1 MLSLSGDRLQALGAV
16 CGGDRC
22 IAALGAVLVRGLI
35 ACYPACRNAEFAI
48 WCKLLYHRKQME
60 KTQYR
65 TPGQLIEALLTERG
79 WNNRILAAVL
89 EVEETGISKLI
100 SSKKAVTPEV
110 AISLEDVF
118 GVPAERFL
126 ELQRNLDLAKAR
138 IVTIPNPTRA
148 ERAQVFAELPVAELI
163 KRQWIK
169 VNDIRDLD
177 AVDKALCVFFEGQN
191 PSQIARTPH
200 AAKKTSAGEQASS
213 AQLAW
218 LYRVRQIAKELLV
231 PKYQEATA
239 RAAIPKLQALLSAP
253 EEARHVSRMLQDCGI
268 RCVVVEALKSS
279 KIDGVCLWLDDHS
292 PVIGMT
298 MRFDRMD
305 NFWFVLR
312 HELEHVLQGH
322 GKAAPSL
329 DVDLNGDVVDEEEKL
344 ANAAASEFCA
354 PKARIDSFIKRKAPI
369 FPERDFLGLAKV
381 LGVHPA
387 LVAGQ
392 IQFKTG
398 RYDLFRSHLAKIRD
412 RVLPS
417 AVVDGWGDVAPVGLS

>member
-1 MLSLSGDRLQALGAV
+1 
-16 CGGDRC
+16 
-22 IAALGAVLVRGLI
+22 
-35 ACYPACRNAEFAI
+35 
-48 WCKLLYHRKQME
+48 ME
-60 KTQYR
+60 KSQFR
-65 TPGQLIEALLTERG
+65 TPGQLIEALLAERG

-89 EVEETGISKLI
+89 EAEETGISKLI

-110 AISLEDVF
+110 AISLEEVF

-138 IVTIPNPTRA
+138 IITIPNPARA

-169 VNDIRDLD
+169 VDDIRDLG
-177 AVDKALCVFFEGQN
+177 AVDQALCEFFEGNN

-200 AAKKTSAGEQASS
+200 SAKKTSAGEQASA

-218 LYRVRQIAKELLV
+218 LYRVRQIAKQLLV
-231 PKYQEATA
+231 PKYQVAATQ
-239 RAAIPKLQALLSAP
+239 AAIPRLKALLSAP
-253 EEARHVSRMLQDCGI
+253 EEARHVPRILQECGI
-268 RCVVVEALKSS
+268 RFVIVEALKSS
-279 KIDGVCLWLDDHS
+279 KIDGVCLWLDDNS

-298 MRFDRMD
+298 IRFDRMD

-322 GKAAPSL
+322 GKTNPSL
-329 DVDLNGDVVDEEEKL
+329 DVDLNGDVVDEQERL
-344 ANAAASEFCA
+344 ANEAASEFCA

-369 FPERDFLGLAKV
+369 FPERDFLGLARV

-392 IQFKTG
+392 IQFKAG

-417 AVVDGWGDVAPVGLS
+417 SVVDGWGDVAPVDLS

>member
-1 MLSLSGDRLQALGAV
+1 MDHSQ
-16 CGGDRC
+16 C
-22 IAALGAVLVRGLI
+22 
-35 ACYPACRNAEFAI
+35 
-48 WCKLLYHRKQME
+48 
-60 KTQYR
+60 R
-65 TPGQLIEALLTERG
+65 TPGQLIEALLNERG

-110 AISLEDVF
+110 AISLEEVF
-118 GVPAERFL
+118 GMPAERFL

-138 IVTIPNPTRA
+138 IVTIPNPARA
-148 ERAQVFAELPVAELI
+148 ERAQLFAELPVAELI
-163 KRQWIK
+163 KRQWIN
-169 VNDIRDLD
+169 VEDIRDLA
-177 AVDKALCVFFEGQN
+177 AVDKALVDFFDGQN
-191 PSQIARTPH
+191 PNQIAHTPH
-200 AAKKTSAGEQASS
+200 AAKKTSAGEEPSP

-231 PKYQEATA
+231 PKYQEAAA
-239 RAAIPKLQALLSAP
+239 RASIPRLKALLSAP
-253 EEARHVSRMLQDCGI
+253 EEARHVPRILQECGI
-268 RCVVVEALKSS
+268 RLVIVEGLKSS
-279 KIDGVCLWLDDHS
+279 KIDGVCLWLDEHS

-298 MRFDRMD
+298 IRFDRMD

-322 GKAAPSL
+322 GMTEPSL
-329 DVDLNGDVVDEEEKL
+329 DVDLNGDVVEEEEKI
-344 ANAAASEFCA
+344 ANAVASEFCA
-354 PKARIDSFIKRKAPI
+354 PKARIDSFINRKAPI

-417 AVVDGWGDVAPVGLS
+417 AVVDGWGDVAPVGMR

>member
-1 MLSLSGDRLQALGAV
+1 MNHL
-16 CGGDRC
+16 
-22 IAALGAVLVRGLI
+22 
-35 ACYPACRNAEFAI
+35 
-48 WCKLLYHRKQME
+48 
-60 KTQYR
+60 QYR
-65 TPGQLIEALLTERG
+65 TPGQLIEALLNARG

-110 AISLEDVF
+110 AITLEEVF
-118 GVPAERFL
+118 GVPAESFL
-126 ELQRNLDLAKAR
+126 ELQRNFDLAKAR
-138 IVTIPNPTRA
+138 IITIPNPVRA
-148 ERAQVFAELPVAELI
+148 ERAQLFADLPVAELI

-169 VNDIRDLD
+169 VEDIRDLS
-177 AVDKALCVFFEGQN
+177 AVDKALYDFFDGQN
-191 PSQIARTPH
+191 PTQIVHTPH
-200 AAKKTSAGEQASS
+200 AAKKTSEGEQATP

-218 LYRVRQIAKELLV
+218 LYRVRQIAKEILA
-231 PKYQEATA
+231 PKYQETSA
-239 RAAIPKLQALLSAP
+239 RAAIPKLKALLSAP
-253 EEARHVSRMLQDCGI
+253 EEARHAPRILLECGI
-268 RCVVVEALKSS
+268 RLVIVEALKSS
-279 KIDGVCLWLDDHS
+279 KIDGVCLWLDEYS

-312 HELEHVLQGH
+312 HELEHVFQGH
-322 GKAAPSL
+322 GKIEPSL
-329 DVDLNGDVVDEEEKL
+329 DVDLNGNVVDEEERI

-354 PKARIDSFIKRKAPI
+354 PKARIDSFINRKAPI

-398 RYDLFRSHLAKIRD
+398 RYDLFRSHMAKVRD

-417 AVVDGWGDVAPVGLS
+417 AVVDGWGDVAPVGIK

>member
-1 MLSLSGDRLQALGAV
+1 MNSQQ
-16 CGGDRC
+16 
-22 IAALGAVLVRGLI
+22 
-35 ACYPACRNAEFAI
+35 
-48 WCKLLYHRKQME
+48 H
-60 KTQYR
+60 R
-65 TPGQLIEALLTERG
+65 TPGHLIEALLAERG

-110 AISLEDVF
+110 AISLEEVF

-126 ELQRNLDLAKAR
+126 ELQRSLDLAKAR
-138 IVTIPNPTRA
+138 IVTIPNPARA

-169 VNDIRDLD
+169 VDDIRDLG
-177 AVDKALCVFFEGQN
+177 AVDQALCAFFDGQN

-200 AAKKTSAGEQASS
+200 AAKKTSAGEKASA

-218 LYRVRQIAKELLV
+218 LYRVRQISRELLV
-231 PKYQEATA
+231 PRYQEATT

-253 EEARHVSRMLQDCGI
+253 EEARHVPRILKECGI
-268 RCVVVEALKSS
+268 RFVVVEALKSS
-279 KIDGVCLWLDDHS
+279 KIDGVCLWLDDDS

-322 GKAAPSL
+322 GKVEPSL
-329 DVDLNGDVVDEEEKL
+329 DVDLNEDVVDDEEKL

-354 PKARIDSFIKRKAPI
+354 PKARIESFIKRKAPI

-398 RYDLFRSHLAKIRD
+398 RFDLFRSHLQKIRD

>member
-1 MLSLSGDRLQALGAV
+1 
-16 CGGDRC
+16 
-22 IAALGAVLVRGLI
+22 
-35 ACYPACRNAEFAI
+35 
-48 WCKLLYHRKQME
+48 ME
-60 KTQYR
+60 QTYR
-65 TPGQLIEALLTERG
+65 TPGQLIEVLLSERG

-89 EVEETGISKLI
+89 EVEESGISKLI

-110 AISLEDVF
+110 AISLEEVF

-138 IVTIPNPTRA
+138 IVTIPNPIRA
-148 ERAQVFAELPVAELI
+148 QRAQVFSELPVAELI

-169 VNDIRDLD
+169 VEDIRDLA
-177 AVDKALCVFFEGQN
+177 AVDDALHAFFDGQD
-191 PSQIARTPH
+191 PSQIGRTPH
-200 AAKKTSAGEQASS
+200 AAKKTSQGELASP

-218 LYRVRQIAKELLV
+218 LFRVRQIAGELLV

-239 RAAIPKLQALLSAP
+239 RAALPRLQALLSAP
-253 EEARHVSRMLQDCGI
+253 EEARHVPRILQECGI
-268 RCVVVEALKSS
+268 RFVVVEALKSS
-279 KIDGVCLWLDDHS
+279 KIDGVCLWLDESS

-322 GKAAPSL
+322 GKAEPSL
-329 DVDLNGDVVDEEEKL
+329 DVDLNAEVLDEEEKL

-369 FPERDFLGLAKV
+369 FPERDFLGLANV

-417 AVVDGWGDVAPVGLS
+417 AIVDGWGDVAPVGMR

>member
-1 MLSLSGDRLQALGAV
+1 
-16 CGGDRC
+16 
-22 IAALGAVLVRGLI
+22 
-35 ACYPACRNAEFAI
+35 
-48 WCKLLYHRKQME
+48 ME
-60 KTQYR
+60 NSQFR
-65 TPGQLIEALLTERG
+65 TPGQLIEALLAERG

-89 EVEETGISKLI
+89 EAEETGISKLI

-110 AISLEDVF
+110 AISLEEVF

-138 IVTIPNPTRA
+138 IVTIPNPARA

-169 VNDIRDLD
+169 VDDIRDLG
-177 AVDKALCVFFEGQN
+177 AVDQALCEFFEGNN

-200 AAKKTSAGEQASS
+200 SAKKTSAGEQASA

-218 LYRVRQIAKELLV
+218 LYRVRQIAKQLLA
-231 PKYQEATA
+231 PKYQVAATQ
-239 RAAIPKLQALLSAP
+239 AAIPRLKALLSAP
-253 EEARHVSRMLQDCGI
+253 EEARHVPRILQECGI
-268 RCVVVEALKSS
+268 RFVIVEALKSS
-279 KIDGVCLWLDDHS
+279 KIDGVCLWLDDNS

-298 MRFDRMD
+298 IRFDRMD

-322 GKAAPSL
+322 GKTNPSL
-329 DVDLNGDVVDEEEKL
+329 DVDLNGDVVDEQERL
-344 ANAAASEFCA
+344 ANEAASEFCA

-369 FPERDFLGLAKV
+369 FPERDFLGLARV

-392 IQFKTG
+392 IQFKAG

-417 AVVDGWGDVAPVGLS
+417 SVVDGWGDVAPVDLS

>member
-1 MLSLSGDRLQALGAV
+1 MDQT
-16 CGGDRC
+16 
-22 IAALGAVLVRGLI
+22 
-35 ACYPACRNAEFAI
+35 
-48 WCKLLYHRKQME
+48 H
-60 KTQYR
+60 YR
-65 TPGQLIEALLTERG
+65 TPGQLIEALLTKRG
-79 WNNRILAAVL
+79 WNNRVLAAVL

-110 AISLEDVF
+110 AISLEEVF

-138 IVTIPNPTRA
+138 IVTIPNPARA
-148 ERAQVFAELPVAELI
+148 ERAQVFTELPIAELI
-163 KRQWIK
+163 KRRWIR
-169 VNDIRDLD
+169 VDNIRDLD
-177 AVDKALCVFFEGQN
+177 AVDKALCDFFEGQS
-191 PSQIARTPH
+191 PSQIASTPH

-231 PKYQEATA
+231 PKYQEAA
-239 RAAIPKLQALLSAP
+239 AHAAIPKLQALLSAP
-253 EEARHVSRMLQDCGI
+253 EEARHVPRILQECGI
-268 RCVVVEALKSS
+268 RFVVVEALKSS
-279 KIDGVCLWLDDHS
+279 KIDGVCLWLDDRS

-312 HELEHVLQGH
+312 HEMEHVLRSH
-322 GKAAPSL
+322 GKVEPSL
-329 DVDLNGDVVDEEEKL
+329 DVDLNEEVVDEEEKL

-354 PKARIDSFIKRKAPI
+354 PRARIDSFIKRKAPI

-398 RYDLFRSHLAKIRD
+398 RYDLFRSHLTKIRD
-412 RVLPS
+412 RVLPC

>member
-1 MLSLSGDRLQALGAV
+1 MQRPVVSR
-16 CGGDRC
+16 RH
-22 IAALGAVLVRGLI
+22 RGICLLKFQ
-35 ACYPACRNAEFAI
+35 FAI
-48 WCKLLYHRKQME
+48 WCKFEYHRKQME

-110 AISLEDVF
+110 AISLEEVF
-118 GVPAERFL
+118 GIPAERFL
-126 ELQRNLDLAKAR
+126 ELQRDLDLAKAR
-138 IVTIPNPTRA
+138 IVTIPNPVRA

-169 VNDIRDLD
+169 ADNIRDLD
-177 AVDKALCVFFEGQN
+177 AVDQALCAFFDGQN

-200 AAKKTSAGEQASS
+200 AAKKTSAGEQASA

-231 PKYQEATA
+231 PKYQEPAA
-239 RAAIPKLQALLSAP
+239 RAALPRLRALLSAP
-253 EEARHVSRMLQDCGI
+253 EEARHVPRILQECGI
-268 RCVVVEALKSS
+268 RFVVVEALKSS
-279 KIDGVCLWLDDHS
+279 KIDGVCLWLDEHS

-298 MRFDRMD
+298 MRYDRMD

-312 HELEHVLQGH
+312 HEMEHVLLGH
-322 GKAAPSL
+322 GKVEPSL
-329 DVDLNGDVVDEEEKL
+329 DVDLNGDVIDEEEKL